1 MMMIDL
7 ITELSMTATYTNASL
22 SNSSASSRVLRVL
35 RLLRIVRALRIMRAT
50 RTSRE
55 FRKMSYA
62 LQYSAMTLFWA
73 LLLLCFV
80 MYFFATAFTQA
91 TSERILELKE
101 VTEDSG
107 QSENQID

>member
-1 MMMIDL
+1 MIDL
-7 ITELSMTATYTNASL
+7 TTEGWLKSSGGAAD
-22 SNSSASSRVLRVL
+22 SASATGRILRVL
-35 RLLRIVRALRIMRAT
+35 RLVRIVRALRIMRAT

-62 LQYSAMTLFWA
+62 LQYSAQTLFWA

-91 TSERILELKE
+91 TTAKIQVDNGVE
-101 VTEDSG
+101 TYAD
-107 QSENQID
+107 